1 MDEPSPGSRKWPTS
15 HWPSLLRDTIRLID
29 SLEDPPNWT
38 FGGGTALAVHL
49 GHRISY
55 DIDAFVRDSD
65 ILRELTP
72 ARNPLTRALLGGRK
86 YEYPGH
92 YLKLDMGVGEI
103 DFIVAGRRTDDPT
116 QAWTFEGRVIRIET
130 PWEIA
135 VKKAFY
141 RPSTFKLRDI
151 FDLAAVVES
160 HPEQLAATLGEVED
174 KLGKVMHRVALLAP
188 RYETLVTDDVNPTEY
203 GRRYLLRSAPETV
216 LAFLTAWM
224 EHGRGVPGGTP

>member
-1 MDEPSPGSRKWPTS
+1 MEEAPR
-15 HWPSLLRDTIRLID
+15 
-29 SLEDPPNWT
+29 WT
-38 FGGGTALAVHL
+38 FGGGTALALHL
-49 GHRISY
+49 GHRVSY

-65 ILRELTP
+65 ILRDLTP
-72 ARNPLTRALLGGRK
+72 ARNPLTRVLLAGRK

-116 QAWTFEGRVIRIET
+116 QEWTFEGRVIRIET

-135 VKKAFY
+135 VKKAFH

-160 HPEQLAATLGEVED
+160 HPEHLAASLGEVED
-174 KLGKVMHRVALLAP
+174 KLDKVIHRVALLAP
-188 RYETLVTDDVNPTEY
+188 QYETLVIDDVNPTEY
-203 GRRYLLRSAPETV
+203 GRRYLGRTAPEAV

-224 EHGRGVPGGTP
+224 ERGPGAPAGAP